1 MTPADEIQ
9 PYPSHAAA
17 DAAAATEDPLFGCWF
32 CGAPSVAIAA
42 RYSGGDE
49 DVPAHWLPVCAT
61 HLENWHADV
70 PDEDSLP
77 VIPREAVALTGQQA
91 RVILA
96 AILEDGGYLRECV
109 NQEVDGLDDA
119 ITALQ
124 SALRFI
130 NPEADSTPGAP
141 GNDERRYD
149 ELES

>member
-1 MTPADEIQ
+1 MPTNEIQ
-9 PYPSHAAA
+9 PYPASRACIVAR
-17 DAAAATEDPLFGCWF
+17 ATEDPLFGCWF
-32 CGAPSVAIAA
+32 CGNPSVALAA

-77 VIPREAVALTGQQA
+77 VIPREAVALTARQA
-91 RVILA
+91 HVILA
-96 AILEDGGYLRECV
+96 AVLEDGGYLRECV

-119 ITALQ
+119 IDALQ

-130 NPEADSTPGAP
+130 NPE
-141 GNDERRYD
+141 
-149 ELES
+149 LES